1 MNESNWRT
9 MSDGQSSRGSLAA
22 LGACL
27 LVLPWILM
35 GALDGWG
42 LCLYL
47 VLGFAFTVIMVC
59 LNHRELWGRTK
70 RSVAWHSTC
79 GFTPQELEIVSAA
92 MAKHA
97 KEEEETAALK
107 LRRRRPPVRH
117 AEQSFGLTYRELE
130 ILTAIVAGY
139 SDQEIARYF
148 KIGEQTVRHCVNGIF
163 RKLRVSTRLDLALF
177 AVKHS
182 LPLKKA
188 TCGTAH

>member
-9 MSDGQSSRGSLAA
+9 MSDGQSSKGSLAA

-35 GALDGWG
+35 GALGIWG
-42 LCLYL
+42 FYLYL
-47 VLGFAFTVIMVC
+47 LLGFAFTVIMVC
-59 LNHRELWGRTK
+59 LNYRELRGRPQH
-70 RSVAWHSTC
+70 SAAWHSAC
-79 GFTPQELEIVSAA
+79 GLSAQELEIVSAA
-92 MAKHA
+92 TAKHA
-97 KEEEETAALK
+97 NEETA
-107 LRRRRPPVRH
+107 
-117 AEQSFGLTYRELE
+117 EESFRLTYRELE
-130 ILTAIVAGY
+130 IVGAIVAGY
-139 SDQEIARYF
+139 SDKEIARYF
-148 KIGEQTVRHCVNGIF
+148 KIGEQTVKHCVNGIF